1 MGIKK
6 FIVTFISNLPASSEA
21 MRKTCAG
28 VAIDANQF
36 LYQALE
42 CLIDRTCDGREK
54 NKKEGGIEYNFV
66 RKEFESTEK
75 LLSVYKTCCEETIDG
90 IISELNQIE
99 HLRELYITMDG
110 TPCYGKIQDQVKRR
124 RTPRRIVIKTADT
137 TITLLSSATILP
149 GTPIMD
155 VFTSALRS
163 KFEEYSRAYP
173 IVSLTISLTDIPGE
187 GEHKALDYLSA
198 SPYTSFTRPENPTES
213 NRTFLIWSSDS
224 DVIVSLIHRPVV
236 NVYVMSV
243 NVKRKSTES
252 EIKCISLE
260 HVRKNL
266 CNDNR
271 EILNAPLLLA
281 FAGNDY
287 LPEMLNSGDIGQM
300 YDNLRSICKGSAVRA
315 EDLSLTMEDK
325 PDHPKKDIL
334 LDERRNDE
342 VIPEETVDEGI
353 NPVII
358 PSTRQNTPKKPMYRY
373 TRVIDFKALRI
384 LFRTMAEEELAVY
397 FNNRRDAKRNL
408 LFQREL
414 NTVLTDRVA
423 FKRDYYRMVHEE
435 LSKVGASP
443 ITPKGTI
450 PTDTELYELEM
461 KLSTD
466 YMATYCW
473 YYYYQTGMESGHDR
487 YYSYT
492 FPPLYSSLFIL
503 LDRAERS
510 YLIEFDPAVNPSL
523 KPREREL
530 DYWQSLHSFNALHQF
545 MVLQPEDYALIVPP
559 AQDKL
564 TRNEPELAFIRS
576 NVYKTTNVIDRYNAP
591 LEVSKPIPV
600 RELVSKYRNLVS
612 IPDAQLVKLGRQQE
626 TEQRKKNVS
635 NRFSLKGVA
644 KLI

>member
-6 FIVTFISNLPASSEA
+6 FIVTFVSNLPASSDS
-21 MRKTCAG
+21 MRKTCAE

-42 CLIDRTCDGREK
+42 SLIDATCDGGEK
-54 NKKEGGIEYNFV
+54 KKGEAEYKFV

-75 LLSVYKTCCEETIDG
+75 LLSIYKVCCEQTIDG
-90 IISELNQIE
+90 IISELNHIE

-137 TITLLSSATILP
+137 TTILLSSATILP

-155 VFTSALRS
+155 VFTNALRS
-163 KFEEYSRAYP
+163 KFEEYSRTHP
-173 IVSLTISLTDIPGE
+173 VVSLTISLTDIPGE
-187 GEHKALDYLSA
+187 GEHKALDYLS
-198 SPYTSFTRPENPTES
+198 SSRYTSFTRPENTES

-252 EIKCISLE
+252 EIKCISLD
-260 HVRKNL
+260 HVRKIL

-271 EILNAPLLLA
+271 EILNAPLLLE

-287 LPEMLNSGDIGQM
+287 LPEMLNSGEIGQM
-300 YDNLRSICKGSAVRA
+300 YDNLRTICKGSSVRA

-325 PDHPKKDIL
+325 PEHAKKDIL

-353 NPVII
+353 NPVIVA
-358 PSTRQNTPKKPMYRY
+358 PTQQNTPKKPMYRY

-384 LFRTMAEEELAVY
+384 LFRTMAEEEVTIY
-397 FNNRRDAKRNL
+397 FNNKKDTKRNL
-408 LFQREL
+408 LFQRDL
-414 NTVLTDRVA
+414 NNVLADRVA

-473 YYYYQTGMESGHDR
+473 YYYYQTGMESGRDR

-503 LDRAERS
+503 LDRAERTH
-510 YLIEFDPAVNPSL
+510 LIEFDPSINPSL
-523 KPREREL
+523 KPHERDL
-530 DYWQSLHSFNALHQF
+530 DYWQKLPTFNALHQF
-545 MVLQPEDYALIVPP
+545 MVLQPEDYALIIPP
-559 AQDKL
+559 TQDRL
-564 TRNEPELAFIRS
+564 TRNEPELASIRS
-576 NVYKTTNVIDRYNAP
+576 NTYKSTNVIDRYNAP
-591 LEVSKPIPV
+591 IEISKPIPV
-600 RELVSKYRNLVS
+600 RELVSRYGNLVS
-612 IPDAQLVKLGRQQE
+612 LPNAQLIKLGRQEE
-626 TEQRKKNVS
+626 TEQRKKNTS
-635 NRFSLKGVA
+635 NRFSLKGIA